1 MDDPQ
6 LDPLTTA
13 PPAAVATDPEE
24 AEKPAGPQ
32 LGIPMTDEVFK
43 QWTARIDASKR
54 YTKELRER
62 WKTYIQAYMARY
74 LKYLPEDHRVVV
86 PLEFA
91 YVELKAANLAIQVP
105 EFHLSPKNPRSQ
117 ESVPL
122 FQQALNH
129 EIGSENADFKSTIDQ
144 ATVEVLAC
152 CLAAAVVGY
161 QAHTRT
167 RKVPVMTAP
176 GIDPF
181 TGQPTPP
188 VQAVDEATGEKLMQ
202 DEEYVCDEEYYI
214 DHIPCEHALIPV
226 EFVGVNF
233 DKAGWLGYAEEF
245 PVAGLSEYGLTED
258 DVHVITDAP
267 ETLSSDQ
274 FPSREATGFDKRVR
288 RVVVWYQAYVYDRAS
303 NPFPKQYRKL
313 VLLDGYK
320 GGPVVHEDSPYQWV
334 GDGQEG
340 RPADGL
346 LHGMEGNPINILTI
360 RYLPGSAYP
369 LSDVQMGMP
378 QSQEISLG
386 RTQMMRHRDRATA
399 FRAFNREK
407 LADPEIIEKLKAGQ
421 TNDWIGVDGN
431 INEIFGIITP
441 ATYQRENFEFDD
453 IAKKD
458 FETAWAMSNPGMT
471 ENEARTATEVNKAS
485 GATQARLE
493 KERTWVLRWLVRCA
507 TKFGSL
513 LQQYMTNERWVE
525 IVGDDGVKALQSWDR
540 TRVQGEFVY
549 TAKPDSAIRL
559 DADVQRR
566 QDDALYNLIGRD
578 PNVRRVELLR
588 TMLRRRGML
597 PDKIVV
603 ETPPQ
608 EPKPEPPKIS
618 INIKGED
625 LNPMMPQYANVLVVL
640 QATGMQLMPQQP
652 PQAPAMGPGATNGA
666 PPMLPSAPHPG
677 AALQADV
684 ISKHALRGGSAPELG
699 ER

>member
-6 LDPLTTA
+6 LEPLTPASST
-13 PPAAVATDPEE
+13 PAATTADETPL
-24 AEKPAGPQ
+24 GPQ
-32 LGIPMTDEVFK
+32 LAIPMDEEVFK
-43 QWTARIDASKR
+43 QWTARVDASKR
-54 YTKELRER
+54 YVKEMRER

-105 EFHLSPKNPRSQ
+105 EFHLAPKNPRSADA
-117 ESVPL
+117 VPL
-122 FQQALNH
+122 FQAAMNH
-129 EIGSENADFKSTIDQ
+129 EIGSENADFKSCIDQ
-144 ATVEVLAC
+144 AIVETLAC
-152 CLAAAVVGY
+152 SLAAAKVGY

-167 RKVPVMTAP
+167 RQVPVMTPP
-176 GIDPF
+176 GVDPF

-188 VQAVDEATGEKLMQ
+188 AQAIDAMGQPMMQ
-202 DEEYVCDEEYYI
+202 DEEYVCDEEYFI
-214 DHIPCEHALIPV
+214 DHIPCEHVLFPV

-233 DKAGWLGYAEEF
+233 DRAGWLGYVDEP
-245 PVAGLSEYGLTED
+245 PVSILAEYGLTED
-258 DVHVITDAP
+258 DVHVITEAP

-274 FPSREATGFDKRVR
+274 LPTREAAGFDKRVR
-288 RVVVWYQAYVYDRAS
+288 RVEVWYQAFVYDRGS

-313 VLLDGYK
+313 VLIDGYK

-407 LADPEIIEKLKAGQ
+407 LADPEIIEKLKRGE

-441 ATYQRENFEFDD
+441 ASYQRENFQFDE
-453 IAKKD
+453 IAMKD
-458 FETAWAMSNPGMT
+458 YERAWAMSNPGMT
-471 ENEARTATEVNKAS
+471 ESEARTATEVNKAS

-493 KERTWVLRWLVRCA
+493 KERTWVLRWMVRCA

-525 IVGDDGVKALQSWDR
+525 IVGDDGVPALQAWDR
-540 TRVQGEFVY
+540 KRVQGEFVY
-549 TAKPDSAIRL
+549 TAKPDSAVRL

-603 ETPPQ
+603 ETQPQ

-625 LNPMMPQYANVLVVL
+625 LNPGMPQYANVLVVL
-640 QATGMQLMPQQP
+640 QASGMQLMPAQP
-652 PQAPAMGPGATNGA
+652 QGPPPGPLGAQ
-666 PPMLPSAPHPG
+666 PSPPHPG

-684 ISKHALRGGSAPELG
+684 ISKHALRGGGGPPELAG
-699 ER
+699 